1 MPRARS
7 NFAPPKN
14 STHSDLWKDGFMW
27 LDPQVIH
34 SLPTLVDGWLL
45 TVELTLVGA
54 AGSLVFGHIALAL
67 QLVRHAPLRWAARLY
82 ISFMR
87 GTPSLV
93 QLFVLFFA
101 LPLIGLGGRPML
113 AAALAL
119 GLNSGAYTAEIL
131 RGNLR
136 VVTAGQFEAAVA
148 LGMPPWRIWAR
159 IALPQM
165 LAASLPALINEF
177 TILLKTTPLASVV
190 AVTELT
196 YAGQMVIARTYT
208 SAQVMLLV
216 SVGYLAVAL
225 PVIHFARR
233 AEGALDAR
241 RAASGVAR

>member
-1 MPRARS
+1 M
-7 NFAPPKN
+7 
-14 STHSDLWKDGFMW
+14 GF
-27 LDPQVIH
+27 DPQVIH
-34 SLPTLVDGWLL
+34 SLPTLVDGWLI
-45 TVELTLVGA
+45 TVELTLLGA
-54 AGSLVFGHIALAL
+54 TGSVVFGHLALAM
-67 QLVRHAPLRWAARLY
+67 QLTRVAPLRWIARLY

-87 GTPSLV
+87 GTPALV

-131 RGNLR
+131 RGNMR
-136 VVTAGQFEAAVA
+136 VITTGQYEAAIA
-148 LGMPPWRIWAR
+148 LGMPHWRIAAR

-165 LAASLPALINEF
+165 LKASLPALINEF

-208 SAQVMLLV
+208 STQVMLLV

-225 PVIHFARR
+225 PVIYAARHVQQRSRPRVPVVSR
-233 AEGALDAR
+233 AVTLTGEAR
-241 RAASGVAR
+241 

>member
-1 MPRARS
+1 
-7 NFAPPKN
+7 
-14 STHSDLWKDGFMW
+14 MW
-27 LDPQVIH
+27 FDPSVIH
-34 SLPTLVDGWLL
+34 SLPTLFDGWLF
-45 TVELTLVGA
+45 TVELTVLGA
-54 AGSLVFGHIALAL
+54 IGSLVFGHIALAL
-67 QLVRHAPLRWAARLY
+67 QVGRHAPLRWAARLY

-93 QLFVLFFA
+93 QLFLLFFA

-148 LGMPPWRIWAR
+148 LGMAPWRIWTR

-165 LAASLPALINEF
+165 LTASLPALTNEF

-216 SVGYLAVAL
+216 SIGYLAVAL

-233 AEGALDAR
+233 AERSLVAR
-241 RAASGVAR
+241 RMAVGAAR

>member
-1 MPRARS
+1 M
-7 NFAPPKN
+7 
-14 STHSDLWKDGFMW
+14 GF
-27 LDPQVIH
+27 DPQVIH
-34 SLPTLVDGWLL
+34 SLPTLIDGWLL
-45 TVELTLVGA
+45 TVELTLLGVT
-54 AGSLVFGHIALAL
+54 GSVVFGHLALAM
-67 QLVRHAPLRWAARLY
+67 QLTRIAPLRWAARLY

-87 GTPSLV
+87 GTPALV
-93 QLFVLFFA
+93 QLFMLFFA

-113 AAALAL
+113 AAALTL

-136 VVTAGQFEAAVA
+136 VVTAGQYEAAIA
-148 LGMPPWRIWAR
+148 LGMAPWRIALR

-165 LAASLPALINEF
+165 LKASLPAFINEF

-208 SAQVMLLV
+208 STQVMLLV

-225 PVIHFARR
+225 PVIYAARR
-233 AEGALDAR
+233 IQRKPRLP
-241 RAASGVAR
+241 RASRIASGVAR

>member
-1 MPRARS
+1 M
-7 NFAPPKN
+7 
-14 STHSDLWKDGFMW
+14 GF
-27 LDPQVIH
+27 DPQVIH
-34 SLPTLVDGWLL
+34 SLPTLIDGWLL
-45 TVELTLVGA
+45 TVELTLLGVT
-54 AGSLVFGHIALAL
+54 GSVVFGHLALAM
-67 QLVRHAPLRWAARLY
+67 QLTRIAPLRWVARLY

-87 GTPSLV
+87 GTPALV
-93 QLFVLFFA
+93 QLFMLFFA

-113 AAALAL
+113 AAALTL

-136 VVTAGQFEAAVA
+136 VVTAGQYEAAIA
-148 LGMPPWRIWAR
+148 LGMAPWRIALR

-165 LAASLPALINEF
+165 LTASLPAFINEF

-208 SAQVMLLV
+208 STQVMLLV

-225 PVIHFARR
+225 PVIYAARR
-233 AEGALDAR
+233 IQRKPRLP
-241 RAASGVAR
+241 RASRIASGVAR

>member
-1 MPRARS
+1 M
-7 NFAPPKN
+7 
-14 STHSDLWKDGFMW
+14 GF
-27 LDPQVIH
+27 DPQVIH
-34 SLPTLVDGWLL
+34 SLPTLIDGWLL
-45 TVELTLVGA
+45 TVELTLLGA
-54 AGSLVFGHIALAL
+54 TGSLVFGHLALAM
-67 QLVRHAPLRWAARLY
+67 QLTRIAPLRWVARLY

-87 GTPSLV
+87 GTPALV
-93 QLFVLFFA
+93 QLFMLFFA

-113 AAALAL
+113 AAALTL

-136 VVTAGQFEAAVA
+136 VITAGQYEAAIA
-148 LGMPPWRIWAR
+148 LGMAPWRIALR

-165 LAASLPALINEF
+165 LKASLPALINEF

-208 SAQVMLLV
+208 STQVMLLV

-225 PVIHFARR
+225 PVIYAARR
-233 AEGALDAR
+233 VQRAPRVPRALRIAT
-241 RAASGVAR
+241 GVTR

>member
-1 MPRARS
+1 M
-7 NFAPPKN
+7 
-14 STHSDLWKDGFMW
+14 G

-34 SLPTLVDGWLL
+34 SLPTLIDGWLL
-45 TVELTLVGA
+45 TVELTLFGVT
-54 AGSLVFGHIALAL
+54 GSVLFGHLALAM
-67 QLVRHAPLRWAARLY
+67 QLTRIAPLRWAARLY

-87 GTPSLV
+87 GTPALV
-93 QLFVLFFA
+93 QLFILFFT

-113 AAALAL
+113 AAALTL

-136 VVTAGQFEAAVA
+136 IVTTGHYEAAIA
-148 LGMPPWRIWAR
+148 LGMAPWRIALR
-159 IALPQM
+159 IALPQV
-165 LAASLPALINEF
+165 LRASLPALINEF

-208 SAQVMLLV
+208 STQVMLIV

-225 PVIHFARR
+225 PVIYAARR
-233 AEGALDAR
+233 IQQKPRMAHATPIATGATR
-241 RAASGVAR
+241 